1 MTAAARSKG
10 LWGLLAEFRTA
21 EDLRRAAT
29 AMREAG
35 YTKWDA
41 HTPFPV
47 HGLDDAMGIRP
58 TRLPWFVLAAGIAG
72 CGGGILMQ
80 WWMNA
85 VNYPII
91 ISGKPF
97 FSLPAQI
104 PVAFELTILLA
115 SLTAFLGMLGSNALP
130 QLAHPLF
137 ANARFRRASNDAF
150 FISVEA
156 ADRLFDVEATDRLLR
171 SAGSISV
178 EWIEG

>member
-1 MTAAARSKG
+1 VSAAGGGKT

-21 EDLRRAAT
+21 DDLRRAA
-29 AMREAG
+29 AVVREAG
-35 YTKWDA
+35 YERWDA

-58 TRLPWFVLAAGIAG
+58 TRLPWVVLAAGIA
-72 CGGGILMQ
+72 
-80 WWMNA
+80 
-85 VNYPII
+85 II
-91 ISGKPF
+91 VSGKPF

-115 SLTAFLGMLGSNALP
+115 SLTAFLGMLGVNALP
-130 QLAHPLF
+130 RLHHPLF
-137 ANARFRRASNDAF
+137 ANKRFRRASNDAF

-156 ADRLFDVEATDRLLR
+156 TDRLFDVEATDKLLR
-171 SAGSISV
+171 SAGSLSV